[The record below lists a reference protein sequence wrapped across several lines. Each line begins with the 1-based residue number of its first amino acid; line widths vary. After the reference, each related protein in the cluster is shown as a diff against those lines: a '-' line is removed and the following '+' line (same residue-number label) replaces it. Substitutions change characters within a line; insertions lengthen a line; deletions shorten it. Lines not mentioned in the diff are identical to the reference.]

1 MSASERFLK
10 FAAECELMAKF
21 TSSLENKVTWHRMAE
36 RWVRCGWSEVPGR
49 GQPQRTVAGPKRDD
63 GLHRALAEGARAD
76 DAWRA
81 CGPAAPRRRFPT
93 PTPNRR

>member
-36 RWVRCGWSEVPGR
+36 RWVRCAEVYERQDSLAQAAVPKKRHRKSEEDNWV
-49 GQPQRTVAGPKRDD
+49 
-63 GLHRALAEGARAD
+63 H
-76 DAWRA
+76 
-81 CGPAAPRRRFPT
+81 
-93 PTPNRR
+93 

>member
-36 RWVRCGWSEVPGR
+36 RWVRCAEVYER
-49 GQPQRTVAGPKRDD
+49 QDSLAQAACQRSDIGSPKIIGFIRTASQ
-63 GLHRALAEGARAD
+63 LHK
-76 DAWRA
+76 
-81 CGPAAPRRRFPT
+81 FF
-93 PTPNRR
+93 